1 MKRFTDRDNAYPSC
15 AWLGKLLLLVTASA
29 LLSGCGLLFGAEAPE
44 PTTASVT
51 VHTVPTF
58 TPTPVLQAPATPT
71 IATTTAQTQTLD
83 VVSTEPATT
92 TTLSASAVITPTTP
106 ATQTTAVTPTTTTAI
121 GPLLTVNDEAVN
133 IRSGPATS
141 FALIGTAAKGQTFQ
155 IVAKNPAGDWWQVC
169 CINEQPGWIFGE
181 LSSVVNTAQ
190 VAVAADIPTAVPIAE
205 TAATT
210 TTPEPVAAIPTT
222 AEQPT
227 NAPAPAAAPG
237 DSTAGVFNDDA
248 TYKIVHFHVLGLNEN
263 NGGIRDSRAQHLIFV
278 TVVDANGN
286 GIDGVVVKNLVG
298 DHSEVVSGGKGPG
311 KAEITMYY
319 DPFKL
324 TVASDP
330 SGPTTSQISNQ
341 MGLAFPHI
349 PDIVGQLGGTD
360 YEYAVCPTPEINCEL
375 PIHAVH
381 YSYEITFQKVK

>member
-1 MKRFTDRDNAYPSC
+1 M
-15 AWLGKLLLLVTASA
+15 LVSASA
-29 LLSGCGLLFGAEAPE
+29 LLSGCGLLFGSDAAE
-44 PTTASVT
+44 PTEIPVT

-58 TPTPVLQAPATPT
+58 TPTPMRQEASTPT
-71 IATTTAQTQTLD
+71 VAPTLAQTQTL
-83 VVSTEPATT
+83 VALSTDLSTT
-92 TTLSASAVITPTTP
+92 TVASAVLTPTVPVSQTTTSTP
-106 ATQTTAVTPTTTTAI
+106 TAVTAT

-141 FALIGTAAKGQTFQ
+141 FALIGTASKDQTFQ
-155 IVAKNPAGDWWQVC
+155 IVAKNPVGDWWQIC
-169 CINEQPGWIFGE
+169 CINEQQGWIFGA
-181 LSSVVNTAQ
+181 LASVANADQ
-190 VAVAADIPTAVPIAE
+190 VAVAADIPTAVQPTETPVTVATTEPIA
-205 TAATT
+205 AAP
-210 TTPEPVAAIPTT
+210 TPAA
-222 AEQPT
+222 QPT
-227 NAPAPAAAPG
+227 NAPAPAEPG
-237 DSTAGVFNDDA
+237 DSTAGIFNDDA

-286 GIDGVVVKNLVG
+286 GIDGAVVKNLVG
-298 DHSEVVSGGKGPG
+298 DHSEIVTGGKGPG

-324 TVASDP
+324 TVASDS
-330 SGPTTSQISNQ
+330 SGPTTSQVSNQ

-360 YEYAVCPTPEINCEL
+360 YEYAVCPTPEINCTL